1 MSKDPSPRIA
11 YFSMEIAVDERFPT
25 YAGGLGVLAGDMLN
39 SAADLGI
46 PFVGVTLVAR
56 RGYFRQRLDSTGRQT
71 ELPDEWKP
79 EEFLERV
86 GPTVTVDLDNQGIRV
101 RAWRYW
107 IVGVRGS
114 RVPVYFLDTDLPENP
129 EWERSLTDSLYGGDA
144 RYRLCQEAIL
154 GIGGIRMLRALG
166 CQEIVRFHMN
176 EGHSALL
183 AIELLQERV
192 GREGISGAT
201 DEDLEAI
208 RRQCVFTTHTPVP
221 AALDQFPLSLASSVL
236 GADRI
241 SMLEASRCCLGNL
254 NMTYLGLRCSHYING
269 VAMHH
274 GEISHGMFPNYPIHA
289 ITNGV
294 HAVTWASEPFRKLY
308 DLHIPEWRHDNHYL
322 RYAIGIGLDEIRRA
336 HLEAKR
342 AMIDEIAEA
351 FGTRLD
357 EGLVTIGFARRA
369 TTYKRADML
378 FSDPERLRAI
388 SRQAGRIQV
397 VYGGKAHPNDEEGK
411 AVIRRIFEAAAGL
424 RDVLTVV
431 YIENYDVKWAKLL
444 TSGVDL
450 WLNTPHRPY
459 EASGTSGMKAALNG
473 VPSLSVRD
481 GWWIEGHFEGVTG
494 WSIGFDEDPERHEI
508 EIASLYDKLEK
519 VILPMFYGE
528 PKNYAKI
535 MRSTVALNGAFFNTQ
550 RMISQYLL
558 NAYFPGEPRFAE
570 RLSRS
575 QGETNEFAVRS
586 TGSRS

>member
-1 MSKDPSPRIA
+1 M
-11 YFSMEIAVDERFPT
+11 DERFPT
-25 YAGGLGVLAGDMLN
+25 YAGGLGVLAGDMLH

-46 PFVGVTLVAR
+46 PFVGVTLVAHK
-56 RGYFRQRLDSTGRQT
+56 GYFRQRLDSTGQQT

-86 GPTVTVDLDNQGIRV
+86 EPTVTVDLDNQRIRV

-114 RVPVYFLDTDLPENP
+114 RVPVYFLDTDLPDNP

-144 RYRLCQEAIL
+144 RYRLSQEAVL

-183 AIELLQERV
+183 AIELLQDRV
-192 GREGISGAT
+192 SREGISGAT

-221 AALDQFPLSLASSVL
+221 AALDQFPLQLASSVL
-236 GADRI
+236 GSDRI
-241 SMLEASRCCLGNL
+241 SVLEASKCCLGNL

-294 HAVTWASEPFRKLY
+294 HAVTWASEPFRSLY

-322 RYAIGIGLDEIRRA
+322 RYTIGIGLDEIRKA

-342 AMIDEIAEA
+342 AMIDKIAES

-444 TSGVDL
+444 TGGVDL

-508 EIASLYDKLEK
+508 EIASMYDKLEK
-519 VILPMFYGE
+519 LILPLFYRDPE
-528 PKNYAKI
+528 NYAKI
-535 MRSTVALNGAFFNTQ
+535 MRSTIALNGAFFNTQ

-558 NAYFPGEPRFAE
+558 NAYFPGKPRFSE
-570 RLSRS
+570 SLSRS
-575 QGETNEFAVRS
+575 QDKTREIAVRS
-586 TGSRS
+586 TDSRS